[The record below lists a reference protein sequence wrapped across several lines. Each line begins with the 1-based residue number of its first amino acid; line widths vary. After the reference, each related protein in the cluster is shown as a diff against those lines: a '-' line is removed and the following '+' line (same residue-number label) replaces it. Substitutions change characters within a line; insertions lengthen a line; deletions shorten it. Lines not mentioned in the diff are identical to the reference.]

1 LRSLRA
7 ERPEILPRLPT
18 SGCGPAI
25 RSCVGFATHPQVLSA
40 PQSSLSFVF
49 MPILPESPFFFVD
62 FESNRGSFE
71 FNSLLPRA

>member
-1 LRSLRA
+1 MIWSRS
-7 ERPEILPRLPT
+7 T
-18 SGCGPAI
+18 SGDFGKFISESLERAN
-25 RSCVGFATHPQVLSA
+25 PQVLSA

-62 FESNRGSFE
+62 FESDRGSFE